1 MFSLKFGS
9 RVKFMTC
16 LSASECI
23 SIIVFVLG
31 IIFSL
36 RLIMLSAFISFIG
49 IKILSGMMWT
59 CPHCKSKLPMKY
71 IKGSHSCN
79 QCHSYLK

>member
-1 MFSLKFGS
+1 MFSLKFDSKIKVMSG
-9 RVKFMTC
+9 
-16 LSASECI
+16 LSVATVI
-23 SIIVFVLG
+23 SIIIFILG

-36 RLIMLSAFISFIG
+36 RLIMLCAFISFIG